1 MEVRSDKRPLE
12 RFLSLFAEV
21 RPGEASVVLALTVN
35 VFLLLNAYYLVKPVR
50 EALILS
56 GQGSAEL
63 KSYTAVLQAILLLFI
78 VPAYGWLGSRVP
90 RRRLINIVTLF
101 FVGCMALFY
110 VLIRAQINVAVAF
123 YLWVG

>member
-1 MEVRSDKRPLE
+1 MDERTAKRPLE

-21 RPGEASVVLALTVN
+21 RPGEGAVVLALTLN

-78 VPAYGWLGSRVP
+78 VPAYGWLASRVR
-90 RRRLINIVTLF
+90 RRRLINIVSLF
-101 FVGCMALFY
+101 FMGCMA
-110 VLIRAQINVAVAF
+110 VLAGCRRIHPPGSR
-123 YLWVG
+123 